1 MSGESLLVYF
11 QKNVKEQPNRVAI
24 RHKEYGIWHDVT
36 WGQYGEKVR
45 QVAMG
50 LISLGLRKGEC
61 VSVISENRP
70 EWVYADFGIM
80 SAGGVTAGIYTT
92 NAAEECGYV
101 VQNSDSRFYIAEN
114 EEQFDK
120 ALKFRKD
127 TPTLE
132 KIIVI
137 EMEGLKRYKD
147 PMLMSFDDLLRLGKE
162 FDAKN
167 PGLFEQRMSEVKLD
181 DLAVLIYTSG
191 TTGPPKGAM
200 LTHGNILLMSEAMT
214 AANPVLE
221 GDETLSFLPLC
232 HIFEQLFTVMSNTR
246 YGTTV
251 NFIESPDTVMDNM
264 KEVSPTVT
272 YAVPR
277 IWEKYASAIMIRMSD
292 ATWFK
297 RMVFKA
303 CMGIGMKYADLK
315 LNFKPIPPYL
325 RLAYLA
331 AYIAVFRK
339 LKERLGFD
347 RVRIAFSG
355 AAPISPNVLKFFNA
369 LGLLLIEGYG
379 QTEGTG
385 VTTTSHKGQ
394 LKLGTVGK
402 ALPGTEV
409 KIAPDGEILVKGPG
423 VFKGYYKNPQATA
436 ETLKDGWL
444 YSGDVGELDEDGFL
458 KITDRK
464 KDLIITAGGKNIAP
478 QNIENQLKFSPY
490 INDAVV
496 IGDRRKYLVV
506 LVAIDE
512 ENVIKYAQ
520 DNKIQFG
527 TYASL
532 TQAPEIKQ
540 LIQKEVD
547 KVNKAMARVEQ
558 IKKFAIL
565 PKKLYE
571 ETGEVTPTM
580 KVKRKYVN
588 EAFKDTI
595 ESMYKSGME

>member
-1 MSGESLLVYF
+1 MSGETLLTYF
-11 QKNVKEQPNRVAI
+11 QKNVKDRASRVAI
-24 RHKEYGIWHDVT
+24 RHKEYGIWRDVT

-50 LISLGLRKGEC
+50 LISLGLKKGEC

-70 EWVYADFGIM
+70 EWVYSDFGIM

-147 PMLMSFDDLLRLGKE
+147 SMLMSFDDLLKLGKE

-167 PGLFEQRMSEVKLD
+167 PGLFEQRVSEVKLD

-214 AANPVLE
+214 AANPVYD

-246 YGTTV
+246 YGSTV

-303 CMGIGMKYADLK
+303 CLGIGMKYADLK

-325 RLAYLA
+325 KVGYLA
-331 AYIAVFRK
+331 AYAAVFRK

-347 RVRIAFSG
+347 RVRVAFSG

-385 VTTTSHKGQ
+385 VTTTSHQGQ

-496 IGDRRKYLVV
+496 IGDRRKFLVA

-512 ENVIKYAQ
+512 DNVIKYAQ

-547 KVNKAMARVEQ
+547 KVNKTMARVEQ
-558 IKKFAIL
+558 VKKFAIL

-595 ESMYKSGME
+595 EKMYKSGME